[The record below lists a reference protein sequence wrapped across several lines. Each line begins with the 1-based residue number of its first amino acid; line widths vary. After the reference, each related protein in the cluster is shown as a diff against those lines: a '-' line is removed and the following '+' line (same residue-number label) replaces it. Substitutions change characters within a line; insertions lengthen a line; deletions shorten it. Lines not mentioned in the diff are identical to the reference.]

1 MNRIFPL
8 GFMKTAEYIEGQQ
21 ALDNF
26 KSLATAAFQANP
38 NPKKK
43 PQAITRKKPKASD
56 KD

>member
-1 MNRIFPL
+1 
-8 GFMKTAEYIEGQQ
+8 MKTAEYIEGQQ